1 MLNIDLHP
9 DLTLVVSEVRDGT
22 MKAAAPGANGDDA
35 QTWAEARRNRRALLR
50 QAGLDPERAAYV
62 RISYDRSDFCE
73 YREVDEVTADGADDG
88 AADGAGDKRDA
99 TRYEAISARFADDA
113 STACD
118 ALATGLPGTPLLLP
132 VADCMPVVAYDPEHN
147 VVALTH
153 LGRHSVEQLGG
164 QRTVE
169 WMQRRFR
176 SDPAQL
182 VVWLGPSPNGQSYP
196 LHALGDRSFAE
207 VVPQQLRDAGVKRR
221 HIVESGID
229 TVSDARFFSHSEFLA
244 GRQPVDGRYAV
255 AVALHGRSAS
265 GSIGDGQS
273 GQAGQLGRSGQ
284 AADGASEVSQPPAA
298 EPHRVTTVVADG
310 LVEEGVIRAGECT
323 ALSGLSADPAHPGL
337 LYAVNDDSVGLTR
350 VFTLDATK
358 TPVEAVAALTV
369 TQADGSPAHLDVEGV
384 FARPQGG
391 FWLADEGATGPG
403 NAVHRV
409 DAEGRIRATVRLPEA
424 VSRHMG
430 KWGFEGVTAFTD
442 RCGQEW
448 LFVVIQRPLWKDP
461 AAKPR
466 EAGADGPDVIRI
478 GCLRV
483 DAVLGGTGGAGD
495 DGGGVGDDGG
505 VSDES
510 GSSDAAWSWH
520 GYGLDPASD
529 RKNDWVGVSE
539 ISVAMVTGEGGFAD
553 DPGCRVTLVLAE
565 RDKQEGDRARTKRIY
580 AVDLEHPGQVTTDS
594 AGSLVPITVPVTK
607 RLVADLLP
615 WLREPGGQVQEKL
628 EGVTVDAR
636 GRLFALTDNAG
647 DSHAPCATV
656 FVDLGVRDS
665 G

>member
-1 MLNIDLHP
+1 MNIDLHP

-35 QTWAEARRNRRALLR
+35 QTWAEARGNRRTLLR
-50 QAGLDPERAAYV
+50 QAGLDPERTACV

-73 YREVDEVTADGADDG
+73 YREVDE
-88 AADGAGDKRDA
+88 RDA
-99 TRYEAISARFADDA
+99 TRRETIAARFADDA
-113 STACD
+113 STPCD
-118 ALATGLPGTPLLLP
+118 ALATGLPGAALLLP
-132 VADCMPVVAYDPEHN
+132 VADCMPVVAYDPEHR

-169 WMQRRFR
+169 WMQRRFG

-182 VVWLGPSPNGQSYP
+182 VVWLGPAPNGQSYP

-221 HIVESGID
+221 HVVESGID

-255 AVALHGRSAS
+255 AVAMRGRGETRHDAS
-265 GSIGDGQS
+265 G
-273 GQAGQLGRSGQ
+273 
-284 AADGASEVSQPPAA
+284 VA
-298 EPHRVTTVVADG
+298 EPERVTTVIADG
-310 LVEEGVIRAGECT
+310 LVEAGAIAAGECK

-369 TQADGSPAHLDVEGV
+369 TQLDGSPAHLDVEGV

-391 FWLADEGATGPG
+391 FWLADEGSTGPG

-409 DAEGRIRATVRLPEA
+409 DAEGRIRATVRLPGA
-424 VSRHMG
+424 ISRHLG

-442 RCGQEW
+442 PRGQEW
-448 LFVVIQRPLWKDP
+448 LFVVIQRPLWADP
-461 AAKPR
+461 AARPR
-466 EAGADGPDVIRI
+466 AAGVDGADVIRI

-483 DAVLGGTGGAGD
+483 DAVLGGASGMSDDAGT
-495 DGGGVGDDGG
+495 
-505 VSDES
+505 SDENGS
-510 GSSDAAWSWH
+510 GGAAWSWH
-520 GYGLDPASD
+520 GYGLDPASSRRD
-529 RKNDWVGVSE
+529 DWVGISE
-539 ISVAMVTGEGGFAD
+539 ISVAAVTGEGGFAD

-594 AGSLVPITVPVTK
+594 AGSLLPITVPVTK

-656 FVDLGVRDS
+656 FVDLGVCFAL